1 MEIMGKKDKVIFTF
15 WEPRRNRIPFIEL
28 CKKTWEKNLPD
39 YEVVVLDYS
48 NLYTY
53 INKDTYD
60 LSLLKQF
67 RFPIQK
73 DAVMVAVLKEHGG
86 IFLDADTLVLKDIT
100 PLVNKLYNTE
110 VIMFN
115 MHLAFVAAHSNS
127 LVLTLWLKGIQ
138 EKLKKSL
145 ENPNTQDE
153 LRWDFLGNS
162 VLTEV
167 MEAIISSSRFEKNML
182 TGLLDKSVG
191 TCMNLEKKNIMQN
204 KMLSNKLNRVKNFL
218 LWKRRMLYY
227 QTTLEKHCMMLNRD
241 RYNFLPHLKYK
252 NNKGMNA
259 IDRYVNFWFDN
270 NLKLDNV
277 FLENQIVIGL
287 QNSRTP
293 DWYKELSEKEVL
305 ENSCLLS
312 RTIKQ
317 ILNN

>member
-1 MEIMGKKDKVIFTF
+1 
-15 WEPRRNRIPFIEL
+15 
-28 CKKTWEKNLPD
+28 
-39 YEVVVLDYS
+39 
-48 NLYTY
+48 
-53 INKDTYD
+53 
-60 LSLLKQF
+60 
-67 RFPIQK
+67 
-73 DAVMVAVLKEHGG
+73 MVAVLKEHGG